1 MWNESMRASM
11 SSDLFQSIVTDAAD
25 GIVVVDAEGRITF
38 CNPAFAQLFQRKP
51 SMLRGADFGFPL
63 VTGESTE
70 INVRCKDGSQRIAE
84 MRVSHSG
91 MGKQQYFVAMLRDIS
106 ERKSM
111 ERALAQAKEQLAAL
125 YHCAPLGIIAMTSN
139 GYIELWN
146 PAATAIFDWKSDE
159 MIGRN
164 FFELLK
170 PLRLVLSPAG
180 EIAGQDKAVT
190 GKEIRYIRSDGT
202 RINISV
208 SLAPVRN
215 AEGATTGLICM
226 VEDISGRKRNEE
238 RIRLSSRIFDN
249 TREGIMVTDAQGF
262 IQTVNR
268 SFVRITGY
276 SVDEVVGRKP
286 NLLRSDRH
294 DKEYY
299 ERMWQDITDHGYWR
313 GEIWNRRKNGEIYP
327 ESINISAIH
336 DHDGEVSHY
345 VAIFSDITR
354 NKMIEERLRYLAH
367 YDELTGLANRF
378 LFNNHVELAL
388 TQALRKGR
396 RVAILFLDLDKFKI
410 VNDTLGHRAGDV
422 LLREVAQR
430 LVAGLR
436 ASDTLSRF
444 GGDEFNAVLP
454 DLESDHAAA
463 EVAAKFIKA
472 LASPFLI
479 EGSELHIGVSIGIA
493 MFPQHGSNLIELSRA
508 ADEAMYQVK
517 QTGRNAYAFYRDHG
531 PLRPVKGGKSSKGN
545 DKQ

>member
-1 MWNESMRASM
+1 MQNASVRTGR
-11 SSDLFQSIVTDAAD
+11 SNDLFQCIVEDAAD

-38 CNPAFAQLFQRKP
+38 CNLAFAQLFQRKTY
-51 SMLRGADFGFPL
+51 MLQGAVFGFPL

-70 INVRCKDGSQRIAE
+70 INVRRKDGSQLIAE
-84 MRVSHSG
+84 MRVSHTHTGS
-91 MGKQQYFVAMLRDIS
+91 GKQQSFVAMLRDIS
-106 ERKSM
+106 ERKAM
-111 ERALAQAKEQLAAL
+111 EQAIVQAKEQLAAL
-125 YHCAPLGIIAMTSN
+125 YHCAPLGIIATTP
-139 GYIELWN
+139 GGCIELWN
-146 PAATAIFDWKSDE
+146 PAATAIFDWKANE
-159 MIGRN
+159 VFGRN

-170 PLRLVLSPAG
+170 LPESVVPATG
-180 EIAGQDKAVT
+180 AAAGQDKTIT
-190 GKEIRYIRSDGT
+190 GKEIRHIRSSDGAEI
-202 RINISV
+202 RISV
-208 SLAPVRN
+208 SLAPIRN
-215 AEGATTGLICM
+215 QDGVTTGLICM
-226 VEDISGRKRNEE
+226 VEDISGRKRIEE
-238 RIRLSSRIFDN
+238 RLRLSSRIFDD
-249 TREGIMVTDAQGF
+249 TREGIMVTDAKGF

-276 SVDEVVGRKP
+276 SVEEAVGRKP
-286 NLLRSDRH
+286 SLLRSDRH

-299 ERMWQDITDHGYWR
+299 ERMWQAITDHGYWR

-354 NKMIEERLRYLAH
+354 AKKNEERLRYLAH

-396 RVAILFLDLDKFKI
+396 QVAILFLDLDKFKS
-410 VNDTLGHRAGDV
+410 VNDTLGHRAGDT

-430 LVAGLR
+430 LLAVLR

-454 DLESDHAAA
+454 DLESDRAAA

-479 EGSELHIGVSIGIA
+479 EGIELHIGVSIGIA
-493 MFPQHGSNLIELSRA
+493 IFPQHGSNLVELSRA

-517 QTGRNAYAFYRDHG
+517 LAGRNAYGFYRG
-531 PLRPVKGGKSSKGN
+531 SKGS

>member
-1 MWNESMRASM
+1 MWNECVRASI

-25 GIVVVDAEGRITF
+25 GIVVIDAEGRITF

-51 SMLRGADFGFPL
+51 HTLQGAVFGFPL

-70 INVRCKDGSQRIAE
+70 INVRRKDGSQRIAE
-84 MRVSHSG
+84 MRVSHTG
-91 MGKQQYFVAMLRDIS
+91 TQKQPSFVAMLRDIS
-106 ERKSM
+106 ERKAM
-111 ERALAQAKEQLAAL
+111 ENALTQAKEQLAAL
-125 YHCAPLGIIAMTSN
+125 YHCAPLGIIAMASN
-139 GYIELWN
+139 GCIEFWN
-146 PAATAIFDWKSDE
+146 PAATAIFDWKADE
-159 MIGRN
+159 AIGRN
-164 FFELLK
+164 FFQLLE
-170 PLRLVLSPAG
+170 PLQRVFPPAD
-180 EIAGQDKAVT
+180 EIVGQENGVT
-190 GKEIRYIRSDGT
+190 GKEIKYIRNNGT
-202 RINISV
+202 RITISV
-208 SLAPVRN
+208 SLASIRN

-226 VEDISGRKRNEE
+226 VEDVSGRKRNEE
-238 RIRLSSRIFDN
+238 RLRLSNRIFDN

-276 SVDEVVGRKP
+276 SVEEAVGRKP

-299 ERMWQDITDHGYWR
+299 ERLWQAITDNGYWR

-336 DHDGEVSHY
+336 DHDGKVSHY

-354 NKMIEERLRYLAH
+354 AKKNEERLRYLAH

-378 LFNNHVELAL
+378 LFNNHVELAI

-396 RVAILFLDLDKFKI
+396 QVAILFLDLDKFKS
-410 VNDTLGHRAGDV
+410 VNDTLGHRAGDL

-454 DLESDHAAA
+454 DLESDRAAA

-472 LASPFLI
+472 LTSPFLI
-479 EGSELHIGVSIGIA
+479 EGTELHIGVSIGIA
-493 MFPQHGSNLIELSRA
+493 MFPQHGSNLVELSRA

-517 QTGRNAYAFYRDHG
+517 LAGRNAYGFYRN
-531 PLRPVKGGKSSKGN
+531 PN
-545 DKQ
+545 